1 MNALLDPL
9 ITELRQSFLTPNCQD
24 VSEVVFDALSAARAS
39 VSNIK
44 SATFKNIAHKNLHS
58 CHASYWES
66 GLELLTV
73 QNNFLDIVALEQQ
86 CPLWRRLMYGLPE
99 KQLSFLLR
107 AGCDTLPTLM
117 NLARWN
123 IIVSLVCSLCHSHQP
138 TSNNI
143 LTGCST
149 ALDQGRYTWCHDSVL
164 QVFVQGLQRD
174 LLSCYKLYADLPG
187 LLSSIQLSITMST
200 GVIHLERF
208 LIYIHTHPWDR
219 THRSLN
225 YKFLL

>member
-1 MNALLDPL
+1 M
-9 ITELRQSFLTPNCQD
+9 
-24 VSEVVFDALSAARAS
+24 
-39 VSNIK
+39 
-44 SATFKNIAHKNLHS
+44 
-58 CHASYWES
+58 
-66 GLELLTV
+66 
-73 QNNFLDIVALEQQ
+73 ALEQQ
-86 CPLWRRLMYGLPE
+86 CLLWRRLMYGLPE

>member
-9 ITELRQSFLTPNCQD
+9 ITELRQSLLTPNCQD

-44 SATFKNIAHKNLHS
+44 SATFKNIAHKNLRS

-66 GLELLTV
+66 GLELQTV

-123 IIVSLVCSLCHSHQP
+123 IIVSLVCSLCHSRQP

-143 LTGCST
+143 LAGCST

-187 LLSSIQLSITMST
+187 LLASINAPSTVPSSL
-200 GVIHLERF
+200 
-208 LIYIHTHPWDR
+208 
-219 THRSLN
+219 
-225 YKFLL
+225 